1 MDIDAK
7 RHQLN
12 PLGVIPQGHPIYC
25 GLIIFNYVAECTAY
39 FQANTHGAFAGHTV
53 QRTHGMTQELEKK
66 PVLKYKESK
75 TGIYQMYYR
84 RITAL

>member
-25 GLIIFNYVAECTAY
+25 GLIIFNYVAGCTAY
-39 FQANTHGAFAGHTV
+39 FQANTDGGFAGHTV
-53 QRTHGMTQELEKK
+53 
-66 PVLKYKESK
+66 
-75 TGIYQMYYR
+75 
-84 RITAL
+84 